1 MPMLNR
7 RSFVGLAAAAVA
19 SPSIIASRALGADWP
34 TRPVRLI
41 VPFTPAGATDVIG
54 RLMANRLSEVWG
66 QQVVV
71 ENRGGAGSNIGSDA
85 AAKAE
90 PDGYTMVVESVP
102 LAVNKFLYASLT
114 YDPVADFAPVTLLVM
129 QPNIMTVSNVLPV
142 KSVGEFIAYA
152 KANAGKVSY
161 ASSGNGTSLHLCGEL
176 FKRMA
181 GVEMT
186 HVPYRGAAPAM
197 NDLIPGR
204 VDVMFDNV
212 SSILPHVKAGSV
224 RGLAVTT
231 AKRIPAAPEL
241 PTIAEAGVP
250 GFDVSSWFALFVP
263 AKTPPEIVARM
274 NKDSVAALQHAAVK
288 PRLEELGAEIV
299 GSTPEALAAHL
310 KSEMDKWGPVIRDAR
325 IRIDN

>member
-1 MPMLNR
+1 MLNR
-7 RSFVGLAAAAVA
+7 RYFLGLAAATVS
-19 SPSIIASRALGADWP
+19 SPAIIRSRAWAADWP

-41 VPFTPAGATDVIG
+41 IPFAPAGATDVVG
-54 RLMANRLSEVWG
+54 RLMANRLSEMWG

-85 AAKAE
+85 AAKAD

-102 LAVNKFLYASLT
+102 LAVNRFLYSSLT

-129 QPNIMTVSNVLPV
+129 QPNIMAVSNSLPV
-142 KSVGEFIAYA
+142 KSVREFIDYA
-152 KANAGKVSY
+152 KANAGKISY

-181 GVEMT
+181 GIEMT
-186 HVPYRGAAPAM
+186 HVPYRGASPAM

-224 RGLAVTT
+224 RGLAATT
-231 AKRIPAAPEL
+231 ANRIRAAPEL
-241 PTIAEAGVP
+241 PTIAEVAVP
-250 GFDVSSWFALFVP
+250 GFDVSSWFAFFVP
-263 AKTPPEIVARM
+263 AKTPPDIVARM
-274 NKDSVAALQHAAVK
+274 NADSVAALQHASVK

-299 GSTPEALAAHL
+299 GSTPKGLAEHL
-310 KSEMDKWGPVIRDAR
+310 QAEMNKWGPVIKDAK
-325 IRIDN
+325 IQISN